1 MVIVTATFPATE
13 PPRSYGA
20 STPRTQSARLPSEGE
35 VTNEQLSAL
44 VESVAL
50 HRDRQAFS
58 RLFTHFAPKLK
69 GFALRRG
76 ISSAAAEELVQE
88 TMLAVWRRADTFDRR
103 RASVS
108 TWIFTIVRNKRID
121 LLRRAPF
128 PEVDLEQAADQAA
141 DGHAPDERADLAI
154 IATRLQRAVRA
165 LPREQAE
172 ILRRAFYEEKTHRT
186 IASELGLPLGTVKSR
201 IRLALTR
208 LRAALSEDGR

>member
-1 MVIVTATFPATE
+1 MFIVSTAFPATE

-20 STPRTQSARLPSEGE
+20 STLRTQTARLPSEGE

-50 HRDRQAFS
+50 RRDRQAFS
-58 RLFTHFAPKLK
+58 RLFTYFAPKLK
-69 GFALRRG
+69 SFALRRG
-76 ISSAAAEELVQE
+76 ISSNAAEELVQE

-121 LLRRAPF
+121 LLRRGTF
-128 PEVDLEQAADQAA
+128 PEVDLEQAADQPE
-141 DGHAPDERADLAI
+141 DGHDPDERADLAKF
-154 IATRLQRAVRA
+154 ATDLHRA
-165 LPREQAE
+165 LQMLPKEQAE
-172 ILRRAFYEEKTHRT
+172 ILQRAFFEEKTHRS

-208 LRAALSEDGR
+208 LRAALRGNDQ